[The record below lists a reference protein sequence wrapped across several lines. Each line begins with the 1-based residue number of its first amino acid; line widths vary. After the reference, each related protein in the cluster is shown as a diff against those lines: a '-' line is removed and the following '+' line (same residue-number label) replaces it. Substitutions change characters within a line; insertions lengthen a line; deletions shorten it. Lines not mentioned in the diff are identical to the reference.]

1 MKNQKYQIIT
11 MQDLSN
17 VITPDNY
24 ANIMIDLVDNL
35 TKITQLKQ
43 KHKNEHGTYPTV
55 GFPSFDFIDDCNG
68 GIKSMQVVG
77 IEDKLIFDEFLQE
90 INSDSEIQDKTK

>member
-1 MKNQKYQIIT
+1 MENQKYQIKT

-24 ANIMIDLVDNL
+24 ANLMIDLVDNL

-43 KHKNEHGTYPTV
+43 KHFKEHGRFPTV
-55 GFPSFDFIDDCNG
+55 GFESFDFIDDSKDG
-68 GIKSMQVVG
+68 VKSMQVVG

-90 INSDSEIQDKTK
+90 INSESEIQDKTK